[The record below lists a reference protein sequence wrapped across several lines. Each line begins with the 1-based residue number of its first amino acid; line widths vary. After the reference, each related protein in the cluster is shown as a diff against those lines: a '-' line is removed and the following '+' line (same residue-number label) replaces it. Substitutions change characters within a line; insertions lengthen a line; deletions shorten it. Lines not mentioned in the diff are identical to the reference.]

1 MGSLPAIASVRSVA
15 VDPETPQRVYSAG
28 PAGLFRSYDAG
39 LTWIDSGIDL
49 AVEPLAVALDPS
61 DPMTIFVVTTDDAVW
76 RSLGGGSTWQ
86 RAWPVD
92 DPAP

>member
-1 MGSLPAIASVRSVA
+1 MGSLPAIPTVRSVA
-15 VDPETPQRVYSAG
+15 VDPQTPERVYAAG
-28 PAGLFRSYDAG
+28 PAGLFRSFNAG
-39 LTWIDSGIDL
+39 VTWVASGAGL

-61 DPMTIFVVTTDDAVW
+61 DPMTIFVVTVDDAVW
-76 RSLGGGSTWQ
+76 RSPDGGTTWQ